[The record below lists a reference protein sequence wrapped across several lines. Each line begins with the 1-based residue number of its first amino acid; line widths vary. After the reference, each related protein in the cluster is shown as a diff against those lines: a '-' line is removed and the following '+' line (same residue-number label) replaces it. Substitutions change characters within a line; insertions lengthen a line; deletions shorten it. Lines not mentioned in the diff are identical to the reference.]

1 MTGFGA
7 DHGRAAILTSQSDST
22 KWLYQTVRVTPGQ
35 WYEASA
41 LLRPDSGAEA
51 AWIRV
56 AWYATADGSGS
67 QLATHDSAVLAG
79 PAPSFITV
87 TTGPLLTPVDAH
99 SAKVR
104 AMLRPRGADFAML
117 VVDDVRFE
125 TSAPPAATRTPTAAP
140 TSAPTAGPTST
151 PAATV
156 PPTAT
161 PALVVAAPSTAGAG
175 GPAAIRTSP
184 APVSSATPSPSA
196 QLSSA
201 ERPLSEQAGGPR
213 ASPAKPLLR
222 ITELMPDPAEAGA
235 DAAFEWIELTNVGA
249 SPLSLGDFSLRDN
262 SGEITLPRLTLPS
275 GASIVIAGPLARVEG
290 AVTFR
295 PADGLSN
302 GLANAGDRLALYT
315 TAGLRIDA
323 LSYGTDDT
331 FRQPGE
337 AALPAPGPGRSL
349 RRDFLDDG
357 SLLHAAVSDEPS
369 PGRVEAVEQ
378 PAPETARAPDRVQE
392 GSRGDTNVSAWA
404 VLVLAAAGAL
414 AGAGALRVR
423 AVLAARER

>member
-1 MTGFGA
+1 M
-7 DHGRAAILTSQSDST
+7 TSQSDST

-41 LLRPDSGAEA
+41 RLRPDSKAEA

-56 AWYATADGSGS
+56 AWYASGDGSGA
-67 QLATHDSAVLAG
+67 QLATQDSAVVAD
-79 PAPSFITV
+79 PARSFTAV

-104 AMLRPRGADFAML
+104 AMLQPRGSDFAML

-125 TSAPPAATRTPTAAP
+125 ASAPPTATPTPTPTPSPTAAP
-140 TSAPTAGPTST
+140 TSAPVTSPTT
-151 PAATV
+151 IPAATV
-156 PPTAT
+156 PSAAT
-161 PALVVAAPSTAGAG
+161 PAPVVAAPSTAGAG
-175 GPAAIRTSP
+175 GSAAIRTSP
-184 APVSSATPSPSA
+184 TPVPSATPPPSA
-196 QLSSA
+196 QPSTA
-201 ERPLSEQAGGPR
+201 ERSQSERVGGSR
-213 ASPAKPLLR
+213 ASPARPLLR

-235 DAAFEWIELTNVGA
+235 DAAFEWVEITNVGS

-290 AVTFR
+290 ALTFC
-295 PADGLSN
+295 PAGGLSN
-302 GLANAGDRLALYT
+302 GLVNAGDRLALYT

-323 LSYGTDDT
+323 LSYGIDNAY
-331 FRQPGE
+331 RQPGE

-349 RRDFLDDG
+349 RRDFVDDG

-378 PAPETARAPDRVQE
+378 PDAAIATAPDRVQE
-392 GSRGDTNVSAWA
+392 DSRGDTNVSAWA
-404 VLVLAAAGAL
+404 VLVFAAVGAL
-414 AGAGALRVR
+414 AGAGGLRVR
-423 AVLAARER
+423 AVLAERER